1 MDPVTQGLVGAL
13 CAQAGCRRKHMK
25 LAAGTGLIAGMA
37 PDLDV
42 LIRSS
47 SDSLLAVEYHRHF
60 THSLAFVPVGALIV
74 ALVLWPLLTG
84 YNRWRQQQA
93 PLFARVY
100 LWCLLAVAS
109 HGLLDAM
116 TSYGTRLFWPFSDER
131 VAWNMISVI
140 DPMFSVP
147 LALLLGF
154 ALLRNSRLLAR
165 IAALWV
171 LFYLAIGWFQQDRA
185 ENIVAHWAEAHGIE
199 AQRVVAKP
207 AFANLILWR
216 GLVDDGERLH
226 SVAIRIV
233 PGRQTLLWPGSVV
246 QRFEPST
253 FAERTRL
260 RSDLERFAHFSD
272 RWTFRYFRYED
283 DYDDDSDNERSWF
296 VGDFRYAIDPA
307 SQRPLWGIRFNPDQP
322 EQAVSFE
329 RPARVTEQE
338 REAFFGR
345 LRGDWTD

>member
-25 LAAGTGLIAGMA
+25 LAAATGVIAGMA

-47 SDSLLAVEYHRHF
+47 SDSLLALEYHRHF

-74 ALVLWPLLTG
+74 ALLLWPLLG
-84 YNRWRQQQA
+84 WYSRWRDQPR

-100 LWCLLAVAS
+100 LWSLLAFAS

-116 TSYGTRLFWPFSDER
+116 TSYGTQLFWPFSDER

-140 DPMFSVP
+140 DPLLSVP

-154 ALLRNSRLLAR
+154 GLLRNSRLWVR

-171 LFYLAIGWFQQDRA
+171 LFYLAVGWFQQDRA
-185 ENIVAHWAEAHGIE
+185 ENIVSHWAEASGIE
-199 AQRVVAKP
+199 AQRIVAKP

-226 SVAIRIV
+226 SLAVRIV
-233 PGRQTLLWPGSVV
+233 PGQQTLLWPGSVV
-246 QRFEPST
+246 QHFDAST
-253 FAERTRL
+253 FAKRTRL

-272 RWTFRYFRYED
+272 HWTFRYFRYEND
-283 DYDDDSDNERSWF
+283 GDSQRTWF
-296 VGDFRYAIDPA
+296 IGDFRYAIDPA
-307 SQRPLWGIRFNPDQP
+307 SQRPLWGIRLNPDQP
-322 EQAVSFE
+322 EQAVLFE
-329 RPARVTEQE
+329 RPARVTEAE
-338 REAFFGR
+338 RDAFFGR
-345 LRGDWTD
+345 LRGDWQD

>member
-74 ALVLWPLLTG
+74 ALLLWPLLSW
-84 YNRWRQQQA
+84 YSRWRAQPM

-100 LWCLLAVAS
+100 LWCLLAFAS
-109 HGLLDAM
+109 HGFLDAM

-147 LALLLGF
+147 LALLLGL

-171 LFYLAIGWFQQDRA
+171 LFYLAIGWFQQSRA
-185 ENIVAHWAEAHGIE
+185 ESIVAHWAETRGIE

-226 SVAIRIV
+226 SLAIRIV

-260 RSDLERFAHFSD
+260 RSDMERFAHFSD
-272 RWTFRYFRYED
+272 HWTFRYFRYED
-283 DYDDDSDNERSWF
+283 ETTWF

-307 SQRPLWGIRFNPDQP
+307 SQRPLWGIRLNPEQQ

-338 REAFFGR
+338 REAFLGR
-345 LRGDWTD
+345 LRGDWVD